1 LPKSKYPTYERA
13 GTAIRSL
20 PFALAVALLALLPFA
35 GPVQAHG
42 EQFARAEGIW
52 PVLDEEQPEELE
64 GVTLRMETNFLGR
77 WLVAENDTGEPLE
90 IYDTEGEPFLR
101 VGPEGVEYN
110 RFAEEYYLT
119 KPERE
124 SPPKEVRDN
133 PDAEPEWV
141 PLADEWI
148 PPADKPYVL
157 WKDRRIDTEGM
168 EVSEWVPMEVRQA
181 REDAEIGE
189 WSIPVRLGEA
199 ETEVRGTYHYD
210 APPRGDFAARVTSE
224 PESSEITVEVLHGAA
239 KVAEDALFLQNAS
252 GEPVTIFGRSGEP
265 AIRIG
270 PEESQINVNSPLGLE
285 AGRRDPS
292 GVEEPLETAQPE
304 WEMVSGGS
312 SFSWLD
318 PRLRPPEGQPEPD
331 DSESVQEVAQWEIP
345 MQVGGEEVRIA
356 GVIEWQPSDWQP
368 PEESADTS
376 GTADGIGFRQVATV
390 GAVTVV
396 PAVAIL
402 ALLLGPGLYKRY
414 RYRR

>member
-1 LPKSKYPTYERA
+1 LLKSKNPTYGRA

-20 PFALAVALLALLPFA
+20 PFVLVVALLTLLPFA
-35 GPVQAHG
+35 GPVWAHG
-42 EQFARAEGIW
+42 EQFARAEKIW
-52 PVLDEEQPEELE
+52 PLLDEEQPEELE
-64 GVTLRMETNFLGR
+64 GVTLRLETNLLGR

-90 IYDTEGEPFLR
+90 IYDAKGEPFLR
-101 VGPEGVEYN
+101 IGPEGTEYN

-124 SPPKEVRDN
+124 DPPKEVRDN

-148 PPADKPYVL
+148 RPADKPYVL

-210 APPRGDFAARVTSE
+210 APPKGDFAARITSE
-224 PESSEITVEVLHGAA
+224 PESSEITVQLLHGAEEA
-239 KVAEDALFLQNAS
+239 ADALFLQNAS
-252 GEPVTIFGRSGEP
+252 GEQVTIFGRSGEP

-270 PEESQINVNSPLGLE
+270 PEESQINVNSPTGLE

-292 GVEEPLETAQPE
+292 GVEESLGTAQPE
-304 WEMVSGGS
+304 WETVSGGS
-312 SFSWLD
+312 NFSWLD

-331 DSESVQEVAQWEIP
+331 DPESVQEVAQWEIP
-345 MQVGGEEVRIA
+345 IQVGGEEERIA
-356 GVIEWQPSDWQP
+356 GVIEWEPSDWQP
-368 PEESADTS
+368 SEESADTS
-376 GTADGIGFRQVATV
+376 GAADGIGFRQVATV

-396 PAVAIL
+396 PALAIL

-414 RYRR
+414 RYRW